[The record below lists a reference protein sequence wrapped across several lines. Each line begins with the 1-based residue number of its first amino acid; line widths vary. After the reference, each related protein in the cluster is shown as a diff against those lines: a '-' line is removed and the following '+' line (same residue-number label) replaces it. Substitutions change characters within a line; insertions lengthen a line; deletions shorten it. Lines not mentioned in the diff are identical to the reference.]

1 MLTRAE
7 IEITAKTIFMA
18 LFLLEE
24 TGKNWK
30 APVGSATLSK

>member
-18 LFLLEE
+18 LFLPEE
-24 TGKNWK
+24 TGKNRLGSILET
-30 APVGSATLSK
+30 PVG